1 HRVHLLLSHGVK
13 PYLVFDGGH
22 LPAKAGKEEERRARR
37 ESNLQRGIQLMREG
51 NASGAHQ
58 FFCKAADVTPFMA
71 HQVIQAR
78 AYVMMITTILIVI
91 IIDVS
96 CVFCLRRYR
105 IPGVRYVVAPYE
117 ADAQLGFLARNG
129 HVDAVITEDSDI
141 MLFGC
146 TRVVFK
152 LD

>member
-1 HRVHLLLSHGVK
+1 HRIHLLLSHGVK

-37 ESNLQRGIQLMREG
+37 ESNLQRAMQLMREG

-78 AYVMMITTILIVI
+78 AYVMMTTTILITI
-91 IIDVS
+91 INHHKW
-96 CVFCLRRYR
+96 CTLCR